1 MRFQCF
7 VFLSFVFLCQVASID
22 RCYIRL
28 CCVARRLCAYI
39 CENKKS
45 NRKKVAVTSESRH
58 ETKATILY
66 KGRPGYER
74 PPHQICGRFLTEQ
87 VRDTGKVRAIVDINL
102 VILLALHL
110 TSTHVPFL

>member
-1 MRFQCF
+1 MLIY
-7 VFLSFVFLCQVASID
+7 VKI
-22 RCYIRL
+22 
-28 CCVARRLCAYI
+28 
-39 CENKKS
+39 KS
-45 NRKKVAVTSESRH
+45 QNRKKVAVTSESRH